1 MFGILIKEFII
12 NIELHRNKSTA
23 TNILESREIAR
34 RVKKNASDFK
44 EIISKMIKTA
54 SLSWNNFF
62 ISWFIY
68 LLWLILLDLFYG
80 VSNKFIFISYYLGCF
95 FTVYC
100 AIVQEFTFYE
110 SLH

>member
-44 EIISKMIKTA
+44 EIISKIIKTA
-54 SLSWNNFF
+54 SLS
-62 ISWFIY
+62 
-68 LLWLILLDLFYG
+68 
-80 VSNKFIFISYYLGCF
+80 
-95 FTVYC
+95 
-100 AIVQEFTFYE
+100 
-110 SLH
+110 